1 MNTPDPVTPDP
12 LPRTVR
18 DQLVDGIG
26 RFERGRVRRRIAVV
40 GVVIVVALVGGA
52 VLWAGDDAT
61 APDVATDGDEP
72 SPSTVPGTA
81 PAPSSTLAPPTSGSV
96 PIDVPVF
103 PTCDTVPAIEA
114 PADWYRDT
122 PVYVVNEQPRE
133 PVLAW
138 AETKPDFEQMWIDRD
153 HLGWLTVGFS
163 GPVDEYQRELEEM
176 FPDVGVV
183 AVTVPYTQAELDALR
198 ERVRPL
204 LEGNLDSWGMGGS
217 VHTGV
222 VTVSLGVLLP
232 ERLAL
237 LAPLEGE
244 PICVEGAPAEAA
256 VTPGPQPTG
265 GEGWRLLADELI
277 GPNYRTGVATNEA
290 QYETLWR
297 SIGLIGDR
305 PAVDF
310 ETEIVIWFGAVYGS
324 NCPIR
329 LDDVVVDDDAGL
341 VHAHTV
347 QPGNEALCNSDANSH
362 AFVVALE
369 RARLPEGPFMVQL
382 RATEP
387 PRGVPEERTLV
398 AVDLS
403 APGSEAAID
412 EIGFDPSLVDRGP
425 GSLAETYPFPG
436 EPVVWDLTLVCPGY
450 VGDVWDFSWT
460 NDDTAWPSEWLAE
473 ADGGVLRVEIVLDVD
488 PPVLTVTA
496 GGVSREYFP
505 VALGDNC
512 VS

>member
-1 MNTPDPVTPDP
+1 MNTPDP

-26 RFERGRVRRRIAVV
+26 RFERGRVRRRLAVLGVV
-40 GVVIVVALVGGA
+40 GIVALVGGA
-52 VLWAGDDAT
+52 LLWAGDDAT
-61 APDVATDGDEP
+61 APDVATDGSDP
-72 SPSTVPGTA
+72 SPSTVPTTA
-81 PAPSSTLAPPTSGSV
+81 PAPSSTLATPTTTSLPVDDALFPMCDSV
-96 PIDVPVF
+96 PRVS
-103 PTCDTVPAIEA
+103 A

-138 AETKPDFEQMWIDRD
+138 AETKPDFEQLWIDRD

-163 GPVDEYQRELEEM
+163 GPVEDYQRELEEL
-176 FPDVGVV
+176 FPEIGVV

-198 ERVRPL
+198 ARVRPL

-217 VHTGV
+217 VHKGV

-237 LAPLEGE
+237 LAPLAGE
-244 PICVEGAPAEAA
+244 PICVEGAPADTA
-256 VTPGPQPTG
+256 VTPGPQPTE
-265 GEGWRLLADELI
+265 GEGWRLLADELT

-297 SIGLIGDR
+297 SVGLTTDR
-305 PAVDF
+305 PVVDF

-324 NCPIR
+324 SCPIR
-329 LDDVVVDDDAGL
+329 LDDVRVDREAAL

-347 QPGNEALCNSDANSH
+347 RPGNEARCTSDANSH
-362 AFVVALE
+362 AYVVALE
-369 RARLPEGPFMVQL
+369 RDHLPEGPFMVQL
-382 RATEP
+382 RASDP
-387 PRGVPEERTLV
+387 PQGVPEERTLV

-412 EIGFDPSLVDRGP
+412 EIGFDPSLVGRGP

-460 NDDTAWPSEWLAE
+460 NDDTAWPDEWLAE
-473 ADGGVLRVEIVLDVD
+473 AVGGQLTVEIVLEVD

-496 GGVSREYFP
+496 AGVSREYVP
-505 VALGDNC
+505 VALGDTC
-512 VS
+512 IS